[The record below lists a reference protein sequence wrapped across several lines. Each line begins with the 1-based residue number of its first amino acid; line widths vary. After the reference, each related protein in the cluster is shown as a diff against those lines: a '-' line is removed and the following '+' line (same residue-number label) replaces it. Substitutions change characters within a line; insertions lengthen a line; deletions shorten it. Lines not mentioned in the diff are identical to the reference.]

1 MSYSTPVLSGSIPNP
16 VTQPLAGV
24 LDWTESVSGAYI
36 PAPSLLC
43 HFDTA
48 FVDNSLYA
56 NPLTAVNG
64 AASAIDSSVKEFGT
78 GSASIPGLGTSSY
91 YATVAPGGPLDI
103 TSGDFTVECWIYFK
117 TGSSGASPPL
127 FCMFAPS
134 SDTTV
139 VRGQLYIGS
148 TELFSDVQVALSTG
162 SIDMQLPTATVPIV
176 GDTWY
181 HVALVR
187 QGNNF
192 DCFLNGNPSA
202 TGVQSSALNLATIGT
217 INVMG
222 SSGPIPT
229 TNNNYE
235 VWWDEYRLLKGYAAY
250 TPGTPFTPPSAPFS
264 PNAGGGGIP
273 ATGYD
278 IYRNGVPLVQ
288 VGQVLTYTD
297 TVPSAGT
304 YAYNVAAWDGAADES
319 PLSNEVDLTYT
330 TNFVLG
336 IPNCIFDEAIYGGY
350 FGGQLN
356 LVEFTYMP
364 GRTPFE
370 EGATNLIINR
380 YKQEPTDS
388 RQRGVDFTQFV
399 VPGELLQTVAVTGI
413 SAQGVPQA
421 NTSPLVT
428 PLVIANVIIDP
439 VTQLKFGYTVS
450 GGQNVIEYTV
460 QFTTTTNIQTET
472 LEEIFSINIMI
483 EDSFP

>member
-1 MSYSTPVLSGSIPNP
+1 MSYSTPVLSGSVPNP
-16 VTQPLAGV
+16 VTQPLQGV
-24 LDWTESVSGAYI
+24 LNWTQSNGGVPVSA
-36 PAPSLLC
+36 ALLLHC
-43 HFDTA
+43 DGTNGSTTFTDTSGSGN
-48 FVDNSLYA
+48 VVTA
-56 NPLTAVNG
+56 NGVTVSTSNP
-64 AASAIDSSVKEFGT
+64 EFGT
-78 GSASIPGLGTSSY
+78 GSAQVALTSG
-91 YATVAPGGPLDI
+91 ANTKNMTCPIVTDGPLDLN
-103 TSGDFTVECWIYFK
+103 TGSDFTLEWSLRYNVV
-117 TGSSGASPPL
+117 TGGSFMCDCAAPIGSGSP
-127 FCMFAPS
+127 FAWAVNGNSGTLQFIQYYNNNTALDVISP
-134 SDTTV
+134 TIGGGFVVGTWYQCAV
-139 VRGQLYIGS
+139 VRASGVYTFYINGMGGVPITAAHPLRGTKGTLVFGYGAGSYAAPVNLDEIRITNSALYTMNYTPAVGP
-148 TELFSDVQVALSTG
+148 FSD
-162 SIDMQLPTATVPIV
+162 
-176 GDTWY
+176 
-181 HVALVR
+181 
-187 QGNNF
+187 
-192 DCFLNGNPSA
+192 
-202 TGVQSSALNLATIGT
+202 
-217 INVMG
+217 
-222 SSGPIPT
+222 
-229 TNNNYE
+229 
-235 VWWDEYRLLKGYAAY
+235 
-250 TPGTPFTPPSAPFS
+250 
-264 PNAGGGGIP
+264 GGGQVP

-304 YAYNVAAWDGAADES
+304 YAYNVAAYVGGMDVS
-319 PLSNEVDLTYT
+319 PESNEVDLTYT
-330 TNFVLG
+330 TNVVLG

-421 NTSPLVT
+421 STSPVVT
-428 PLVIANVIIDP
+428 PLVITDLVIDP

-450 GGQNVIEYTV
+450 GGQNGIEYTV